1 MNYNTYSYNGYNTY
15 REIGVKTAS
24 QGKLV
29 VMLYDGAVTNL
40 QSAISLVDESN
51 KVAASNMETFGK
63 HLQKAQDII
72 TELQISLDMEKG
84 GEIAQN
90 LMSLYIY
97 FNKELLGCSLTHDKG
112 KMNFI
117 LKLLSELRDSW
128 ASVSQSQANG
138 TVKMQSERASTLSI
152 TG

>member
-63 HLQKAQDII
+63 YRF
-72 TELQISLDMEKG
+72 S
-84 GEIAQN
+84 
-90 LMSLYIY
+90 S
-97 FNKELLGCSLTHDKG
+97 CST
-112 KMNFI
+112 F
-117 LKLLSELRDSW
+117 
-128 ASVSQSQANG
+128 
-138 TVKMQSERASTLSI
+138 
-152 TG
+152 